1 MGWGRKAGAK
11 QPPRTVRKS
20 QSQQD
25 QKFAERQRIA
35 ERLVRVL
42 REAGYACDLGDSGG
56 ARTLRRDN

>member
-1 MGWGRKAGAK
+1 MGRRWKPEAN
-11 QPPRTVRKS
+11 QPSFDKS

-25 QKFAERQRIA
+25 LELEERSRIA

-42 REAGYACDLGDSGG
+42 QEAGYSCEFGDSGS